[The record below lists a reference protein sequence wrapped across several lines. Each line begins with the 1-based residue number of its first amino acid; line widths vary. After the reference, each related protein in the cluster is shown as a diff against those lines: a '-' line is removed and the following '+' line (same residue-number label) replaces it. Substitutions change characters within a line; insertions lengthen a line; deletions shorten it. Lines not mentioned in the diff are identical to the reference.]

1 MPIPV
6 LAWVAGLVTLASV
19 LHLRLTFAAPGVTL
33 TVPVPLA
40 VVVVLAAAIAVILV
54 LACRAVLWPAFA
66 RSTS

>member
-19 LHLRLTFAAPGVTL
+19 LHLRLAFAAPGVTV

-40 VVVVLAAAIAVILV
+40 IIAVLATAIVAVLF
-54 LACRAVLWPAFA
+54 LACRAVLRPGIV
-66 RSTS
+66 RSAS